1 VAVGLIQQS
10 PLGPKAL
17 GAEACG
23 LCFCAASARCFRRA
37 DAHGAGM
44 PSSCIRSAEG
54 FYGGVLPLRRT
65 YPESFAD
72 HV

>member
-23 LCFCAASARCFRRA
+23 LF
-37 DAHGAGM
+37 
-44 PSSCIRSAEG
+44 
-54 FYGGVLPLRRT
+54 
-65 YPESFAD
+65 
-72 HV
+72 